1 MSVARDFYSR
11 DSKTPSLVHV
21 FALESRFQV
30 LRHISRLQARGTPRG
45 RAEGSR
51 GRPRVGERQKSECGR
66 HEREHVAVLGRG
78 RGHNGR
84 VEGHVRR
91 RWALACVD
99 ARADARQLDPLARC
113 PAPPSR
119 TAIAAPSFLY
129 RGSRGRRA
137 LISVFGGRLRVFSP
151 RTSLFAP
158 PRLSPW
164 RPSPPLALPARG
176 TPSLGAFLRREKRN
190 LEISKFS
197 SVTLPHG
204 KLNVSAS

>member
-1 MSVARDFYSR
+1 MGTLLAARLRRSVDGGRDH
-11 DSKTPSLVHV
+11 HV
-21 FALESRFQV
+21 
-30 LRHISRLQARGTPRG
+30 
-45 RAEGSR
+45 
-51 GRPRVGERQKSECGR
+51 
-66 HEREHVAVLGRG
+66 
-78 RGHNGR
+78 R
-84 VEGHVRR
+84 VEGPVRR
-91 RWALACVD
+91 RLDVEAVD
-99 ARADARQLDPLARC
+99 ARTDAHEVGFVRPMSC
-113 PAPPSR
+113 PPSR

>member
-78 RGHNGR
+78 RGHHGR

-91 RWALACVD
+91 RWAPACVD
-99 ARADARQLDPLARC
+99 ARADARELTRSFAVV
-113 PAPPSR
+113 PPHHGPQSPR
-119 TAIAAPSFLY
+119 RPFCTAAAAAAAPSSRSSEAVCAFSARARPFSLRLVSP
-129 RGSRGRRA
+129 RGA
-137 LISVFGGRLRVFSP
+137 LPLPSPFPLGARLRLVPS
-151 RTSLFAP
+151 FAVK
-158 PRLSPW
+158 S
-164 RPSPPLALPARG
+164 G
-176 TPSLGAFLRREKRN
+176 F
-190 LEISKFS
+190 
-197 SVTLPHG
+197 
-204 KLNVSAS
+204 